1 MPDQRSVLITGAST
15 GIGRA
20 CALHLDRMGWRV
32 FAGVRREADAAA
44 LRAAASTS
52 LEPLILDVTQAE
64 QVSAAAERVANLV
77 GEGGLHGLV
86 NNAGISIGGPL
97 EFVPLELWRPA

>member
-20 CALHLDRMGWRV
+20 CALQMDRLGWRV
-32 FAGVRREADAAA
+32 FAGVRHEADAVA
-44 LRAAASTS
+44 LKAAASAS
-52 LEPLILDVTQAE
+52 MEPLILDVTQAE
-64 QVSAAAERVANLV
+64 QVSAAAEQVASLV

-86 NNAGISIGGPL
+86 NNAGSPSAGRLSSFPWSYGA
-97 EFVPLELWRPA
+97 PA